1 MKNIPNHF
9 GTPPVNSSIATQ
21 TGQTSNFSAPTHV
34 KTKFLISLYSNADFD
49 KAVIWI
55 RWEVLI

>member
-1 MKNIPNHF
+1 MKNIPHHF

-34 KTKFLISLYSNADFD
+34 KTKFLISLHSNADFD

-55 RWEVLI
+55 R